1 MVKVITPVTSPI
13 PTIDTKIAANSVLG
27 IVRIIFITKRI
38 QPVSTAFLVMS
49 VVARNENGIAK
60 STPSKVLSTD
70 IWIVLIIGVIS
81 DGRYDQSG

>member
-13 PTIDTKIAANSVLG
+13 PTIDTKIAAKSVFG

-38 QPVSTAFLVMS
+38 QPVRTVFLVMS

-60 STPSKVLSTD
+60 STPNKVLNTD
-70 IWIVLIIGVIS
+70 I
-81 DGRYDQSG
+81 